1 MGRYDFQ
8 PSFYDIVDFGLK
20 VKIDDCVPLAVDIS
34 QRATNLDIKSRWI
47 TNKPREDR
55 IFKGQI
61 RRNDYV
67 NERGTY
73 PAVFELSEKEWEN
86 SKVPEHVALRKEW
99 QRMDKEKEKKWLKKL
114 KQQGDDNSSVKSSK
128 RKKGRKK

>member
-61 RRNDYV
+61 TRNDYV
-67 NERGTY
+67 NEKGTY

-99 QRMDKEKEKKWLKKL
+99 QRMDKEKEKKK
-114 KQQGDDNSSVKSSK
+114 VKEIK
-128 RKKGRKK
+128 TTR

>member
-1 MGRYDFQ
+1 MSTY
-8 PSFYDIVDFGLK
+8 I
-20 VKIDDCVPLAVDIS
+20 IS
-34 QRATNLDIKSRWI
+34 R
-47 TNKPREDR
+47 P
-55 IFKGQI
+55 G
-61 RRNDYV
+61 YV
-67 NERGTY
+67 
-73 PAVFELSEKEWEN
+73 N

>member
-1 MGRYDFQ
+1 MM
-8 PSFYDIVDFGLK
+8 L
-20 VKIDDCVPLAVDIS
+20 
-34 QRATNLDIKSRWI
+34 
-47 TNKPREDR
+47 
-55 IFKGQI
+55 

-67 NERGTY
+67 NEKGTY